1 MKQINTLREYIYWSY
16 ANLGMAH
23 AAINLGDVEYKCL
36 HYMIRAK
43 MYKGFLT
50 GSMSVASIVDDE
62 KCKISQGA
70 MCTYCHTTENLVADH
85 IVPKFLGGGNVAE
98 NIVCACRS
106 CNSSKGK
113 KDLLEWYAYRNEFP
127 PLLIL
132 RRYLKLVIR
141 YIEENDLGDCLVEQ
155 IKSLDTPFRLDL
167 IPLDYPL
174 PSEIRL

>member
-1 MKQINTLREYIYWSY
+1 MKRLETLREYVYWSY

-23 AAINLGDVEYKCL
+23 AAINMGDSNYKRL
-36 HYMIRAK
+36 HFMIRAK
-43 MYKGFLT
+43 MYKGLLAGT
-50 GSMSVASIVDDE
+50 MSIASIVDDE
-62 KCKISQGA
+62 KIKISQGA
-70 MCTYCHTTENLVADH
+70 ICSYCNSAENLSIDH
-85 IVPKFLGGGNVAE
+85 LVPKFLGGGNVAE
-98 NIVCACRS
+98 NIVCSCRS

-113 KDLLEWYAYRNEFP
+113 RDLLEWYACRNEFP
-127 PLLIL
+127 PLLTL

-141 YIEENDLGDCLVEQ
+141 YIDENDLGGCLVEQ